1 MNQYANVR
9 WNGSF
14 SSIFSVKNGV
24 RQGAILS
31 GILYCFYT
39 NDLFKTLRN
48 NRTGCWVNNVF
59 MGIFGYSDDNLLV
72 APSLDSLQEMLRTC
86 EKYAEEHNL
95 KFSTNINPVKCKTK
109 CIAFLFK
116 ERELDPLVLCGDPL
130 PWVGG
135 GVHLGNHLSNK
146 TEGMRHDIKVK
157 RANFISKNID
167 LNQEFSFSHPLTK
180 VKMNLIFNFHFTGSP
195 LWDLFSREAV
205 MLENSWNTS
214 VKVMFD
220 LPVET
225 HRYIIEPLSQT
236 RHLKNVLI
244 DRFLSFV
251 EQIEKSAKNVPKQ
264 LLTFIKKD
272 VRSTTGANLRNILHL
287 TNQTD
292 IEEIKRHDVK
302 LLKYKEIDPE
312 DNWKLAMIKEITDV
326 KFNQLDVENFE
337 MKELEEILQFIC
349 TT

>member
-1 MNQYANVR
+1 M
-9 WNGSF
+9 
-14 SSIFSVKNGV
+14 
-24 RQGAILS
+24 
-31 GILYCFYT
+31 
-39 NDLFKTLRN
+39 
-48 NRTGCWVNNVF
+48 
-59 MGIFGYSDDNLLV
+59 
-72 APSLDSLQEMLRTC
+72 
-86 EKYAEEHNL
+86 
-95 KFSTNINPVKCKTK
+95 
-109 CIAFLFK
+109 
-116 ERELDPLVLCGDPL
+116 LCGDPL

-157 RANFISKNID
+157 RANYISKNID

-195 LWDLFSREAV
+195 LWDLFSRKAV
-205 MLENSWNTS
+205 MLENSWNAS
-214 VKVMFD
+214 VKIMFD

-337 MKELEEILQFIC
+337 MKELEEILEFIC